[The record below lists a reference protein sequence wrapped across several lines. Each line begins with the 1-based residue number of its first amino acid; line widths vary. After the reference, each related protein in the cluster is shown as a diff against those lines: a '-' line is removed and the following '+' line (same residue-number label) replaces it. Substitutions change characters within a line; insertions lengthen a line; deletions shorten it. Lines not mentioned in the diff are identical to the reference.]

1 MTHIYS
7 DFKDTPMPFGK
18 YKGQSM
24 KYVPQNYLE
33 WVVMNH
39 SDRGICEMVSVE
51 LQRRNPSWR
60 KTQNK

>member
-1 MTHIYS
+1 MANYS
-7 DFKDTPMPFGK
+7 DFKDTAMPFGK

-33 WVVMNH
+33 WCVMNH
-39 SDRGICEMVSVE
+39 SDRGICEMVAVE

-60 KTQNK
+60 KPQNK